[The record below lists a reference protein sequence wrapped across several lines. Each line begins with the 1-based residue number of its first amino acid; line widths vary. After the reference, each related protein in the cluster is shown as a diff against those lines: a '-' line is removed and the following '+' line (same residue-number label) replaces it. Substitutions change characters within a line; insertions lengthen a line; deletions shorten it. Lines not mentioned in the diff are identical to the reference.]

1 MVAQSVDHLVSGL
14 ETDLDRNRQEFAAR
28 KKCENQLYRLLA
40 ELVETERKYVQDLE
54 QVNNRI
60 GIFIWDKWCPK
71 CCSHR

>member
-28 KKCENQLYRLLA
+28 KKCENHLYRLLA

-54 QVNNRI
+54 QVKNI
-60 GIFIWDKWCPK
+60 DFFTVDK
-71 CCSHR
+71 CCL